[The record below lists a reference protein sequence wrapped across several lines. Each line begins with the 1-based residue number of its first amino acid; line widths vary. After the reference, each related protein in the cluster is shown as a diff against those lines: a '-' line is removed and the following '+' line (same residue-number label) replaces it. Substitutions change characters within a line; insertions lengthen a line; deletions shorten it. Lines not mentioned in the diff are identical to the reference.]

1 MENSR
6 VRPLHHQHI
15 LQAMIDDGQLPP
27 GKMPDNYIAGNYSID
42 PYHYVDDSPYV
53 TGKVV

>member
-27 GKMPDNYIAGNYSID
+27 EMPKDYIAGTYQLD